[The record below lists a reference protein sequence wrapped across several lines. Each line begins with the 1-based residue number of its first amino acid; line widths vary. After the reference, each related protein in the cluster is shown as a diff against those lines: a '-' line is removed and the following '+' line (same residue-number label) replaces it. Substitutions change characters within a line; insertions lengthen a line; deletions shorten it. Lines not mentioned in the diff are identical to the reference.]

1 MTVGFFG
8 DYRASRRDERELG
21 EGVWRRAHDR
31 FKRGLD
37 RYHQIL
43 ESVRDPELRAAAVP
57 VANELAELLPR
68 VRAVCTE
75 AHTRAPSQT
84 QDIPHST
91 SGYLSDVHR
100 QLSRAGNSMAQTAE
114 ALTMER
120 FAAQGV
126 PRAAAAS
133 CPRHDAARPAPAGA
147 EPAAGSPLGSDAGPV
162 SPEPAPTVPGAERGG
177 AAETA
182 RPTAEPAAPGESPA
196 SGRSANPSLDSVR
209 RRCAVVEDYV
219 AAAEALMADHPQRPA
234 AR

>member
-114 ALTMER
+114 ALTMAR

-126 PRAAAAS
+126 PRA
-133 CPRHDAARPAPAGA
+133 APAGA

>member
-1 MTVGFFG
+1 MTVGFFS

-114 ALTMER
+114 ALTMAR

-126 PRAAAAS
+126 PRA
-133 CPRHDAARPAPAGA
+133 APAGA

-162 SPEPAPTVPGAERGG
+162 SPEPAPTVPGGERGG

-182 RPTAEPAAPGESPA
+182 RPTAKPAPPGESPA

-219 AAAEALMADHPQRPA
+219 AAAEALMADHPQGPA

>member
-43 ESVRDPELRAAAVP
+43 ESVRDPELRAVAVP

-68 VRAVCTE
+68 VRAVCIE

-114 ALTMER
+114 ALTMAR

-147 EPAAGSPLGSDAGPV
+147 E
-162 SPEPAPTVPGAERGG
+162 RGG

-182 RPTAEPAAPGESPA
+182 RPTAKPAAPGESPA

-219 AAAEALMADHPQRPA
+219 AAAEALMADHPQGPA